1 MLDIEPK
8 YVIGGGIFDIA
19 RKLTNSTLAKKIISS
34 TATKN
39 LKRAANSTLA
49 KTATKNLKRAADSA
63 IGQEIKKSV
72 LSGVS
77 EASKNAAEGVFQQL
91 GISPAK
97 SIPPAKKRKRIRKK
111 RKRYCV
117 RLENGKRALFESY
130 FKSHR

>member
-1 MLDIEPK
+1 MIDIEPK
-8 YVIGGGIFDIA
+8 YVVGGGIFDIA
-19 RKLTNSTLAKKIISS
+19 RKLADSTVAKKINS

-49 KTATKNLKRAADSA
+49 KTAQKNLKRAADSA

-77 EASKNAAEGVFQQL
+77 EASKNAAEGAFQQL

-97 SIPPAKKRKRIRKK
+97 KRKRIKK
-111 RKRYCV
+111 KKGEGIV
-117 RLENGKRALFESY
+117 LD
-130 FKSHR
+130 

>member
-8 YVIGGGIFDIA
+8 YVVGGGIFDIA
-19 RKLTNSTLAKKIISS
+19 RKLTNSTVAKKIISS

-49 KTATKNLKRAADSA
+49 KTATKNLKRAANSA
-63 IGQEIKKSV
+63 IGQEIEKSV

-77 EASKNAAEGVFQQL
+77 EASKNAAEGAFQQL

-97 SIPPAKKRKRIRKK
+97 KRRRIKKKK
-111 RKRYCV
+111 GDGIV
-117 RLENGKRALFESY
+117 LD
-130 FKSHR
+130 